1 MNLLILWIPVSDKIE
16 NDAGIGI
23 GGHFVW
29 QGEYHAELEQELGSK

>member
-23 GGHFVW
+23 GGHFFG
-29 QGEYHAELEQELGSK
+29 QGEYHVELELEPGSK